1 MKNYLIVAVILVGC
15 GQAMGQYNS
24 LTLSGGYAFNN
35 IEQADVSGSGFRI
48 NGLYE
53 YHPIVG
59 KFVHGFSVG
68 YVSTSAEVTEFS
80 GGQQID
86 SKYTINS
93 WPFYYAPKLLIGEGS
108 LKGFI
113 KGAIGMQFSTLKRSG
128 TLSDVKTNDAGFYG
142 GLGAGV
148 LKDIND
154 KISLNLEYEW
164 AYSSNSYYRDG
175 FLNSVMLG
183 VGIKL

>member
-1 MKNYLIVAVILVGC
+1 MKRYFILFAICIGFI
-15 GQAMGQYNS
+15 QLNAQYN
-24 LTLSGGYAFNN
+24 TITISGGYAFNSV
-35 IEQADVSGSGFRI
+35 EGADVTGSGFRL

-53 YHPIVG
+53 FHPIVG

-68 YVSTSAEVTEFS
+68 YVNTSAEIVEYS
-80 GGQQID
+80 GSQPIV
-86 SKYTINS
+86 SKYTITS
-93 WPFYYAPKLLIGEGS
+93 WPFYYSPKLMIGEGS
-108 LKGFI
+108 LKGFV
-113 KGAIGMQFSTLKRSG
+113 KGAVGMQFTSIKRSG

-154 KISLNLEYEW
+154 KIALNLEYEW

-175 FLNSVMLG
+175 LLNSVMLG
-183 VGIKL
+183 VSIKL